1 MDELPAPSGDGYAA
15 LVTETTLAVVHE
27 GELVLKGDGGP
38 SAAAA
43 VVADDAR
50 ATIQYYFPVEVE
62 VVAGPPPVDHHAV
75 AQLALAQLATHL
87 ENG

>member
-1 MDELPAPSGDGYAA
+1 MDDLPAPSGDGDAA

-27 GELVLKGDGGP
+27 GELVLKKGDGGP
-38 SAAAA
+38 SAAA

-50 ATIQYYFPVEVE
+50 ATIQYYFPFEVE
-62 VVAGPPPVDHHAV
+62 VVAGPPPVDYHAV
-75 AQLALAQLATHL
+75 AQLVLAQLATHL